1 MKRISADQEYD
12 FTPQAKG
19 AACGTCKRF
28 SYRLN
33 TCTRIGEQRAPIN
46 IACDKYDE
54 RPEGYQHPADV
65 ISVDDTAT
73 EAAPVATQKCNRCGK
88 ELPLTDFA
96 RLRGETRRKTCR
108 KCMGELVLTGRSK
121 KAAKKPR
128 PGKKA
133 KAYEAPAVEEL
144 PSTMGAVPRPEP
156 PVVMPDV
163 DLEAA
168 AAQDDIVPE
177 GWPAHPFRGGRP
189 VSEWSPAELIEELRS
204 RGFTGHVERRE
215 KYAL

>member
-1 MKRISADQEYD
+1 MKKIPSEQEYG

-73 EAAPVATQKCNRCGK
+73 EAVPVATQKCNRCGK

-121 KAAKKPR
+121 KAAKKPQR
-128 PGKKA
+128 KK
-133 KAYEAPAVEEL
+133 KDYEAPAVEEL
-144 PSTMGAVPRPEP
+144 PSTVGAVLPDPVPAVTPPAVEP
-156 PVVMPDV
+156 
-163 DLEAA
+163 LEDI
-168 AAQDDIVPE
+168 AQDAIPE
-177 GWPAHPFRGGRP
+177 GWPVHPFRGGRP
-189 VSEWSPAELIEELRS
+189 VSEWSTAELIEELRN
-204 RGFTGHVERRE
+204 RGFTGHVELRE
-215 KYAL
+215 EYAI

>member
-1 MKRISADQEYD
+1 MKRTPADQEYS

-46 IACDKYDE
+46 IACDKYEE

-73 EAAPVATQKCNRCGK
+73 EAAPVATQKCNHCGK

-108 KCMGELVLTGRSK
+108 KCMGELASSARKK
-121 KAAKKPR
+121 KAAKKPQR
-128 PGKKA
+128 RKKD
-133 KAYEAPAVEEL
+133 YEAPATEEL
-144 PSTMGAVPRPEP
+144 PSGVGAVLGPEA
-156 PVVMPDV
+156 PVESRQAVVKMKSAA
-163 DLEAA
+163 DLTDGEL
-168 AAQDDIVPE
+168 
-177 GWPAHPFRGGRP
+177 F
-189 VSEWSPAELIEELRS
+189 AELRA
-204 RGFTGHVERRE
+204 RGFAGKVERMERKE
-215 KYAL
+215 YDI

>member
-1 MKRISADQEYD
+1 MNRIPAEQEYS

-46 IACDKYDE
+46 IACDKYEE
-54 RPEGYQHPADV
+54 RPEEYQHPADV

-108 KCMGELVLTGRSK
+108 KCMGELAASARKK
-121 KAAKKPR
+121 KAAKKPQR
-128 PGKKA
+128 KK
-133 KAYEAPAVEEL
+133 KDYEAPATEEL
-144 PSTMGAVPRPEP
+144 PSGVGAV
-156 PVVMPDV
+156 
-163 DLEAA
+163 LGTEA
-168 AAQDDIVPE
+168 P
-177 GWPAHPFRGGRP
+177 
-189 VSEWSPAELIEELRS
+189 
-204 RGFTGHVERRE
+204 VERRQAVMKMKSAADLTDGE
-215 KYAL
+215 LFAELRARGFAGKVERMERKEYDI

>member
-1 MKRISADQEYD
+1 MKRISAEQEYS

-46 IACDKYDE
+46 IACDKYEE

-96 RLRGETRRKTCR
+96 RLRGETKRKTCR
-108 KCMGELVLTGRSK
+108 KCMGELASSARKK
-121 KAAKKPR
+121 KAAKKPQR
-128 PGKKA
+128 KK
-133 KAYEAPAVEEL
+133 KDYEAPAAEEL
-144 PSTMGAVPRPEP
+144 PSRVGAVLGPEAPVESRQAVMKSRPAADLT
-156 PVVMPDV
+156 DV
-163 DLEAA
+163 KL
-168 AAQDDIVPE
+168 
-177 GWPAHPFRGGRP
+177 F
-189 VSEWSPAELIEELRS
+189 AELRH
-204 RGFTGHVERRE
+204 RGFSGKVECMERKE
-215 KYAL
+215 YDI

>member
-1 MKRISADQEYD
+1 MKRISAEQEYS

-46 IACDKYDE
+46 IACDKYEE

-108 KCMGELVLTGRSK
+108 KCMGELASSARKK
-121 KAAKKPR
+121 KAAKKPQR
-128 PGKKA
+128 KK
-133 KAYEAPAVEEL
+133 KDYEAPATEEL
-144 PSTMGAVPRPEP
+144 PSGVGAVLGTEA
-156 PVVMPDV
+156 PVESRQAVMKMKSAADLTDV
-163 DLEAA
+163 EL
-168 AAQDDIVPE
+168 
-177 GWPAHPFRGGRP
+177 F
-189 VSEWSPAELIEELRS
+189 AELRA
-204 RGFTGHVERRE
+204 RGFAGKVERMERKE
-215 KYAL
+215 YDI

>member
-46 IACDKYDE
+46 IACDKYEE

-121 KAAKKPR
+121 KAAKKPQR
-128 PGKKA
+128 KK
-133 KAYEAPAVEEL
+133 KSYEAPATEEL
-144 PSTMGAVPRPEP
+144 PSGVGTVLGT
-156 PVVMPDV
+156 
-163 DLEAA
+163 EA
-168 AAQDDIVPE
+168 P
-177 GWPAHPFRGGRP
+177 
-189 VSEWSPAELIEELRS
+189 
-204 RGFTGHVERRE
+204 VERRQADMKMKSATDLTDGE
-215 KYAL
+215 LFAELRVRGFAGKVERMERKEYDI

>member
-28 SYRLN
+28 SYKLN

-46 IACDKYDE
+46 IACDKYEE

-108 KCMGELVLTGRSK
+108 KCMGELTSSGRSK
-121 KAAKKPR
+121 KAAKKPQR
-128 PGKKA
+128 KK
-133 KAYEAPAVEEL
+133 KDYEAPSTEEL
-144 PSTMGAVPRPEP
+144 PSGVGTVLGTE
-156 PVVMPDV
+156 
-163 DLEAA
+163 
-168 AAQDDIVPE
+168 
-177 GWPAHPFRGGRP
+177 
-189 VSEWSPAELIEELRS
+189 SP
-204 RGFTGHVERRE
+204 VERRKAVMKSAADLTDE
-215 KYAL
+215 ELFAELRARGFAGKVERMERKEYDI

>member
-1 MKRISADQEYD
+1 MKKISADQEYD

-33 TCTRIGEQRAPIN
+33 TCTRMGEQRAPIN
-46 IACDKYDE
+46 IGCDKYEE

-121 KAAKKPR
+121 KAAKKPQR
-128 PGKKA
+128 KK
-133 KAYEAPAVEEL
+133 KGYEAPAAEEL
-144 PSTMGAVPRPEP
+144 PSGVGTVLGT
-156 PVVMPDV
+156 
-163 DLEAA
+163 EA
-168 AAQDDIVPE
+168 P
-177 GWPAHPFRGGRP
+177 
-189 VSEWSPAELIEELRS
+189 
-204 RGFTGHVERRE
+204 VERRQAVMKSAADLTDGE
-215 KYAL
+215 LFAELRARGFAGKVERMERKVYDI

>member
-1 MKRISADQEYD
+1 MKRTPADQEYN

-46 IACDKYDE
+46 IACDKHEE
-54 RPEGYQHPADV
+54 RPQGYQHPADV

-73 EAAPVATQKCNRCGK
+73 EVAPVATQKCNRCGK

-108 KCMGELVLTGRSK
+108 KCMGELASSARKK
-121 KAAKKPR
+121 KAAKKPQR
-128 PGKKA
+128 KK
-133 KAYEAPAVEEL
+133 KDYEAPATEEL
-144 PSTMGAVPRPEP
+144 PSGVGAVLGTEAPVESHQAVMRPAANLT
-156 PVVMPDV
+156 DV
-163 DLEAA
+163 EL
-168 AAQDDIVPE
+168 
-177 GWPAHPFRGGRP
+177 F
-189 VSEWSPAELIEELRS
+189 AELRA
-204 RGFTGHVERRE
+204 RGYAGKVERMERKE
-215 KYAL
+215 YDI

>member
-1 MKRISADQEYD
+1 MKRISADQEYN
-12 FTPQAKG
+12 FTSQAKG

-108 KCMGELVLTGRSK
+108 KCMSELASSGRSK
-121 KAAKKPR
+121 KAAKKPQR
-128 PGKKA
+128 KK
-133 KAYEAPAVEEL
+133 KGYEAPATEEL
-144 PSTMGAVPRPEP
+144 PSGVG
-156 PVVMPDV
+156 PV
-163 DLEAA
+163 LGTEA
-168 AAQDDIVPE
+168 P
-177 GWPAHPFRGGRP
+177 
-189 VSEWSPAELIEELRS
+189 
-204 RGFTGHVERRE
+204 VERRQAVMKSAADLTDGE
-215 KYAL
+215 LFAELRARGYAGKVERMERKEYDI

>member
-1 MKRISADQEYD
+1 MKKIPSEQEYG

-73 EAAPVATQKCNRCGK
+73 EAVPVATQKCNRCGK

-108 KCMGELVLTGRSK
+108 KCMGELASSARKK
-121 KAAKKPR
+121 KAAKKPQR
-128 PGKKA
+128 KK
-133 KAYEAPAVEEL
+133 KDYEAPATEEL
-144 PSTMGAVPRPEP
+144 PSGVGTVLGT
-156 PVVMPDV
+156 
-163 DLEAA
+163 EA
-168 AAQDDIVPE
+168 P
-177 GWPAHPFRGGRP
+177 
-189 VSEWSPAELIEELRS
+189 
-204 RGFTGHVERRE
+204 VERRQAVMKSAADLTDGE
-215 KYAL
+215 LFAELRARGYAGKVERMERKEYDI

>member
-1 MKRISADQEYD
+1 MKKIPSEQEYG

-33 TCTRIGEQRAPIN
+33 TCTRMGEQRAPIN
-46 IACDKYDE
+46 IACDKYEE

-121 KAAKKPR
+121 KAAKKPQR
-128 PGKKA
+128 KK
-133 KAYEAPAVEEL
+133 KDYEAPATEEL
-144 PSTMGAVPRPEP
+144 PSTVGAVPRPEP

-163 DLEAA
+163 DLDTA

-177 GWPAHPFRGGRP
+177 GWPVHPFRGGRP
-189 VSEWSPAELIEELRS
+189 VSEWSTADLIEELRS
-204 RGFTGHVERRE
+204 RGFTGYVERRE
-215 KYAL
+215 EYAL

>member
-1 MKRISADQEYD
+1 MKRTSAEQEYS

-46 IACDKYDE
+46 IACDKYEE

-108 KCMGELVLTGRSK
+108 KCMGELASSARKK
-121 KAAKKPR
+121 KAAKKPQR
-128 PGKKA
+128 KK
-133 KAYEAPAVEEL
+133 KDYEAPATEEL
-144 PSTMGAVPRPEP
+144 PSGVGAVLGTEA
-156 PVVMPDV
+156 PVESCQAVMKSAA
-163 DLEAA
+163 DLTDGEL
-168 AAQDDIVPE
+168 
-177 GWPAHPFRGGRP
+177 F
-189 VSEWSPAELIEELRS
+189 AELRA
-204 RGFTGHVERRE
+204 RGYAGKVERMERKE
-215 KYAL
+215 YDI

>member
-46 IACDKYDE
+46 IACDKYEE

-108 KCMGELVLTGRSK
+108 KCMGELASSARKK
-121 KAAKKPR
+121 KAAKKPQR
-128 PGKKA
+128 KK
-133 KAYEAPAVEEL
+133 KDYEAPATEEL
-144 PSTMGAVPRPEP
+144 PSGVGAV
-156 PVVMPDV
+156 
-163 DLEAA
+163 LGTEA
-168 AAQDDIVPE
+168 P
-177 GWPAHPFRGGRP
+177 
-189 VSEWSPAELIEELRS
+189 
-204 RGFTGHVERRE
+204 VERRQAVTKMKSAADLTDGE
-215 KYAL
+215 LFAELRARGYAGKVERMERKEYDI

>member
-1 MKRISADQEYD
+1 MKRISADQEYS

-46 IACDKYDE
+46 IACDKYEE

-121 KAAKKPR
+121 KAAKKPQR
-128 PGKKA
+128 KK
-133 KAYEAPAVEEL
+133 KDYEAPSTEEL
-144 PSTMGAVPRPEP
+144 PSGVGAV
-156 PVVMPDV
+156 
-163 DLEAA
+163 LGTEA
-168 AAQDDIVPE
+168 P
-177 GWPAHPFRGGRP
+177 
-189 VSEWSPAELIEELRS
+189 
-204 RGFTGHVERRE
+204 VERRQAVTKMKSAADLTDGE
-215 KYAL
+215 LFAELRARGYAGKVERMERKEYDI

>member
-1 MKRISADQEYD
+1 MKRIPSEQEYN

-46 IACDKYDE
+46 IACDKYEE

-73 EAAPVATQKCNRCGK
+73 EAAPIATQKCNRCGK

-121 KAAKKPR
+121 KAAKKPQR
-128 PGKKA
+128 KK
-133 KAYEAPAVEEL
+133 KDYEAPATEGLPSGVGTVLGTEAPVERCQAVMKSAADLTDEEL
-144 PSTMGAVPRPEP
+144 
-156 PVVMPDV
+156 
-163 DLEAA
+163 
-168 AAQDDIVPE
+168 
-177 GWPAHPFRGGRP
+177 F
-189 VSEWSPAELIEELRS
+189 AELRA
-204 RGFTGHVERRE
+204 RGYAGKVERMERKE
-215 KYAL
+215 YDI

>member
-1 MKRISADQEYD
+1 MKRISAEQEYS

-46 IACDKYDE
+46 IACDKYEE

-73 EAAPVATQKCNRCGK
+73 EAVPVATQKCNRCGK

-121 KAAKKPR
+121 KAAKKPQR
-128 PGKKA
+128 KK
-133 KAYEAPAVEEL
+133 KDYEAPATEVRMFSL
-144 PSTMGAVPRPEP
+144 
-156 PVVMPDV
+156 
-163 DLEAA
+163 
-168 AAQDDIVPE
+168 
-177 GWPAHPFRGGRP
+177 
-189 VSEWSPAELIEELRS
+189 
-204 RGFTGHVERRE
+204 
-215 KYAL
+215 

>member
-1 MKRISADQEYD
+1 MKRISAEQEYS

-108 KCMGELVLTGRSK
+108 KCMGELASSARKK
-121 KAAKKPR
+121 KAAKKPQR
-128 PGKKA
+128 KK
-133 KAYEAPAVEEL
+133 KDYEAPATEEL
-144 PSTMGAVPRPEP
+144 PSGVGTVLGT
-156 PVVMPDV
+156 
-163 DLEAA
+163 EA
-168 AAQDDIVPE
+168 P
-177 GWPAHPFRGGRP
+177 
-189 VSEWSPAELIEELRS
+189 
-204 RGFTGHVERRE
+204 VERRQAVMKSAADLTDGE
-215 KYAL
+215 LFAELRARGFAGKVERMERKEYDI

>member
-1 MKRISADQEYD
+1 MNRISADQEYS
-12 FTPQAKG
+12 FSPQAKG

-46 IACDKYDE
+46 IACDKYEE

-65 ISVDDTAT
+65 VSADGTAT

-108 KCMGELVLTGRSK
+108 KCMGELASSARKK
-121 KAAKKPR
+121 KAAKKPQR
-128 PGKKA
+128 KK
-133 KAYEAPAVEEL
+133 KDYEAPATEEL
-144 PSTMGAVPRPEP
+144 PSGVGAVLGPEA
-156 PVVMPDV
+156 PVETCQAVMKSAADLTDV
-163 DLEAA
+163 EL
-168 AAQDDIVPE
+168 
-177 GWPAHPFRGGRP
+177 F
-189 VSEWSPAELIEELRS
+189 AELRY
-204 RGFTGHVERRE
+204 RGFAGKLERMERKE
-215 KYAL
+215 YDI

>member
-1 MKRISADQEYD
+1 MKRISVDQEYS

-46 IACDKYDE
+46 IACDKYVE

-108 KCMGELVLTGRSK
+108 KCMGELASSARKK
-121 KAAKKPR
+121 KAAKKPQR
-128 PGKKA
+128 KK
-133 KAYEAPAVEEL
+133 KDYEAPAAEEL
-144 PSTMGAVPRPEP
+144 PSGVGTVLGAEA
-156 PVVMPDV
+156 PVESRQAVTKSAA
-163 DLEAA
+163 DLTDGEL
-168 AAQDDIVPE
+168 
-177 GWPAHPFRGGRP
+177 F
-189 VSEWSPAELIEELRS
+189 AELRA
-204 RGFTGHVERRE
+204 RGYAGKVERMERKE
-215 KYAL
+215 YDI

>member
-1 MKRISADQEYD
+1 MNRIPAEQEYG
-12 FTPQAKG
+12 FTPQVKG

-33 TCTRIGEQRAPIN
+33 TCTRIGEQRAAIN

-88 ELPLTDFA
+88 ELPITDFA

-108 KCMGELVLTGRSK
+108 KCMGELASSARKK
-121 KAAKKPR
+121 KAAKKPQR
-128 PGKKA
+128 KK
-133 KAYEAPAVEEL
+133 KDYEAPSTEEL
-144 PSTMGAVPRPEP
+144 PSGVGAVLGTEAPVESRQAVIKTRPAADLT
-156 PVVMPDV
+156 DV
-163 DLEAA
+163 
-168 AAQDDIVPE
+168 
-177 GWPAHPFRGGRP
+177 
-189 VSEWSPAELIEELRS
+189 ELFEELRA
-204 RGFTGHVERRE
+204 RGFAGKVERMERKE
-215 KYAL
+215 YDI

>member
-1 MKRISADQEYD
+1 MNRIPAEQEYG
-12 FTPQAKG
+12 FTPQVKG

-88 ELPLTDFA
+88 ELPITDFA

-108 KCMGELVLTGRSK
+108 KCMGELASSARKK
-121 KAAKKPR
+121 KAAKKPQR
-128 PGKKA
+128 KK
-133 KAYEAPAVEEL
+133 KDYEAPSTEEL
-144 PSTMGAVPRPEP
+144 PSGVGAVLGTEA
-156 PVVMPDV
+156 PVESRQAVIKMKSSA
-163 DLEAA
+163 DLT
-168 AAQDDIVPE
+168 D
-177 GWPAHPFRGGRP
+177 G
-189 VSEWSPAELIEELRS
+189 ELFDELRA
-204 RGFTGHVERRE
+204 RGFAGKVERMERKE
-215 KYAL
+215 YDI

>member
-1 MKRISADQEYD
+1 MKRISAEQEYS
-12 FTPQAKG
+12 FTPQVKG

-108 KCMGELVLTGRSK
+108 KCMGELASSARKK
-121 KAAKKPR
+121 KAAKKPQR
-128 PGKKA
+128 KK
-133 KAYEAPAVEEL
+133 KDYEAPSTEEL
-144 PSTMGAVPRPEP
+144 PSGVGAVLGTEAPVESRQAVIKTRPAADLT
-156 PVVMPDV
+156 DV
-163 DLEAA
+163 EL
-168 AAQDDIVPE
+168 
-177 GWPAHPFRGGRP
+177 F
-189 VSEWSPAELIEELRS
+189 AELRA
-204 RGFTGHVERRE
+204 RGYTGKVERMERKE
-215 KYAL
+215 YDI

>member
-1 MKRISADQEYD
+1 MNRISADQEYS

-46 IACDKYDE
+46 IACDKYEE
-54 RPEGYQHPADV
+54 RPEGYQHPADA

-108 KCMGELVLTGRSK
+108 KCMGELASSARKK
-121 KAAKKPR
+121 KAAKKPQR
-128 PGKKA
+128 KK
-133 KAYEAPAVEEL
+133 KDYEAPASEEL
-144 PSTMGAVPRPEP
+144 PSGVGTVLGTEAPVERHKAV
-156 PVVMPDV
+156 MKSAA
-163 DLEAA
+163 DLT
-168 AAQDDIVPE
+168 D
-177 GWPAHPFRGGRP
+177 
-189 VSEWSPAELIEELRS
+189 EELFVELRA
-204 RGFTGHVERRE
+204 RGYSGKVERMERKE
-215 KYAL
+215 YGI

>member
-1 MKRISADQEYD
+1 MKKIQADQEYS

-46 IACDKYDE
+46 IACDKYEE

-108 KCMGELVLTGRSK
+108 KCMGELASSARKK
-121 KAAKKPR
+121 KAAKKPQR
-128 PGKKA
+128 KK
-133 KAYEAPAVEEL
+133 KDYEAPATEEL
-144 PSTMGAVPRPEP
+144 PSGVGTVLGT
-156 PVVMPDV
+156 
-163 DLEAA
+163 EA
-168 AAQDDIVPE
+168 P
-177 GWPAHPFRGGRP
+177 
-189 VSEWSPAELIEELRS
+189 
-204 RGFTGHVERRE
+204 VERRQAVMKSAADLTDGE
-215 KYAL
+215 LFAELRARGFAGKVERMERKEYDI

>member
-1 MKRISADQEYD
+1 MKRIPSEQEYS

-46 IACDKYDE
+46 IACDKYEE

-88 ELPLTDFA
+88 ELPITDFA

-108 KCMGELVLTGRSK
+108 KCMGELASSGRSK
-121 KAAKKPR
+121 KAAKKPQR
-128 PGKKA
+128 KK
-133 KAYEAPAVEEL
+133 KDYEAPSTEEL
-144 PSTMGAVPRPEP
+144 PSGVGAVLGTEAPVESRQAVIKTRPAADLT
-156 PVVMPDV
+156 DV
-163 DLEAA
+163 EL
-168 AAQDDIVPE
+168 
-177 GWPAHPFRGGRP
+177 F
-189 VSEWSPAELIEELRS
+189 AELRH
-204 RGFTGHVERRE
+204 RGFAGKVERMERKE
-215 KYAL
+215 YDI

>member
-33 TCTRIGEQRAPIN
+33 TCTRIGARCSPIN
-46 IACDKYDE
+46 IACDKYEE

-108 KCMGELVLTGRSK
+108 KCMGELASSARKK
-121 KAAKKPR
+121 KAAKKPQR
-128 PGKKA
+128 KK
-133 KAYEAPAVEEL
+133 KDYEAPATEEL
-144 PSTMGAVPRPEP
+144 PSGVGTVLGAEA
-156 PVVMPDV
+156 PVERHHAVMKMKSAA
-163 DLEAA
+163 DLTDGEL
-168 AAQDDIVPE
+168 
-177 GWPAHPFRGGRP
+177 F
-189 VSEWSPAELIEELRS
+189 AELRA
-204 RGFTGHVERRE
+204 RGFAGKVERMERKE
-215 KYAL
+215 YDI

>member
-1 MKRISADQEYD
+1 MKRISAEQECS

-46 IACDKYDE
+46 IACDKYEE

-73 EAAPVATQKCNRCGK
+73 EAATVATQKCNRCGK

-108 KCMGELVLTGRSK
+108 KCMGELASSARKK
-121 KAAKKPR
+121 KAAKKPQR
-128 PGKKA
+128 KK
-133 KAYEAPAVEEL
+133 KDYEAPVTEEL
-144 PSTMGAVPRPEP
+144 PSGVGAVLGPEA
-156 PVVMPDV
+156 PVESRQAVMKSAA
-163 DLEAA
+163 DLTDGEL
-168 AAQDDIVPE
+168 
-177 GWPAHPFRGGRP
+177 F
-189 VSEWSPAELIEELRS
+189 AELRA
-204 RGFTGHVERRE
+204 RGFAGKVERMERKE
-215 KYAL
+215 YDI

>member
-1 MKRISADQEYD
+1 MKRISAEQEYD

-46 IACDKYDE
+46 IACDKYEE
-54 RPEGYQHPADV
+54 RPEEYQHPADV

-108 KCMGELVLTGRSK
+108 KCMGELASSARKK
-121 KAAKKPR
+121 KAAKKPQR
-128 PGKKA
+128 KK
-133 KAYEAPAVEEL
+133 KDYEAPATEEL
-144 PSTMGAVPRPEP
+144 PSGVGAVLGAEA
-156 PVVMPDV
+156 PVERHHAVMKMKSAA
-163 DLEAA
+163 DLT
-168 AAQDDIVPE
+168 D
-177 GWPAHPFRGGRP
+177 
-189 VSEWSPAELIEELRS
+189 EELFAEFRA
-204 RGFTGHVERRE
+204 RGYSGKVERMERKE
-215 KYAL
+215 YDI

>member
-1 MKRISADQEYD
+1 MKRISAEQEYS
-12 FTPQAKG
+12 FTPQVKG

-88 ELPLTDFA
+88 ELPITDFA

-108 KCMGELVLTGRSK
+108 KCMGELASSARKK
-121 KAAKKPR
+121 KAAKKPQR
-128 PGKKA
+128 KK
-133 KAYEAPAVEEL
+133 KDYEAPSTEEL
-144 PSTMGAVPRPEP
+144 PSGVGAVLGTEAPVESRQAVIKTRPAADLT
-156 PVVMPDV
+156 DV
-163 DLEAA
+163 EL
-168 AAQDDIVPE
+168 
-177 GWPAHPFRGGRP
+177 F
-189 VSEWSPAELIEELRS
+189 AELRH
-204 RGFTGHVERRE
+204 RGFAGKVERRE
-215 KYAL
+215 RKEYDF

>member
-1 MKRISADQEYD
+1 MKRISADQEYS

-33 TCTRIGEQRAPIN
+33 SCTRMGEQRAPIN
-46 IACDKYDE
+46 IACDEYEE
-54 RPEGYQHPADV
+54 RPEEYQHPADV

-73 EAAPVATQKCNRCGK
+73 KAAPVATQKCNHCGK

-108 KCMGELVLTGRSK
+108 KCMGELASSARKK

-128 PGKKA
+128 PGKKPEV
-133 KAYEAPAVEEL
+133 YEAPAVEEL
-144 PSTMGAVPRPEP
+144 PSTVGAVPRPDP
-156 PVVMPDV
+156 TVVMPDV
-163 DLEAA
+163 DLETAA
-168 AAQDDIVPE
+168 VQDVVPE
-177 GWPAHPFRGGRP
+177 GWPVHPFRGGRP
-189 VSEWSPAELIEELRS
+189 VSEWSTEELIEELRS
-204 RGFTGHVERRE
+204 RGFTGHVELRE
-215 KYAL
+215 EYAI

>member
-1 MKRISADQEYD
+1 MKRIPSEQEYS

-46 IACDKYDE
+46 IACDKYEE

-108 KCMGELVLTGRSK
+108 KCMGELVSSSRSK
-121 KAAKKPR
+121 KAAKKPQR
-128 PGKKA
+128 KK
-133 KAYEAPAVEEL
+133 KSYEAPSTEEL
-144 PSTMGAVPRPEP
+144 PSGVGAVLGTEAPVESRQAVIKTRPAADLT
-156 PVVMPDV
+156 DV
-163 DLEAA
+163 EL
-168 AAQDDIVPE
+168 
-177 GWPAHPFRGGRP
+177 F
-189 VSEWSPAELIEELRS
+189 AELRH
-204 RGFTGHVERRE
+204 RGFAAKVERMERKE
-215 KYAL
+215 YDI

>member
-1 MKRISADQEYD
+1 MKRISAENEYS

-33 TCTRIGEQRAPIN
+33 TCTRTGEQRAAIN

-108 KCMGELVLTGRSK
+108 KCMGELATSARKK
-121 KAAKKPR
+121 KAAKKPQC
-128 PGKKA
+128 KK
-133 KAYEAPAVEEL
+133 KDYEAPATEEL
-144 PSTMGAVPRPEP
+144 PSGVGTVLGTEAPVEIRQAV
-156 PVVMPDV
+156 MKSAADLTDV
-163 DLEAA
+163 EL
-168 AAQDDIVPE
+168 
-177 GWPAHPFRGGRP
+177 F
-189 VSEWSPAELIEELRS
+189 AELRA
-204 RGFTGHVERRE
+204 RGFAGKVERMERKE
-215 KYAL
+215 YDI

>member
-1 MKRISADQEYD
+1 MNRISADQEYS

-33 TCTRIGEQRAPIN
+33 TCTRMGEQRAPIN
-46 IACDKYDE
+46 IACDKYEE

-108 KCMGELVLTGRSK
+108 KCMGELASSARKK
-121 KAAKKPR
+121 KAAKKPQR
-128 PGKKA
+128 KK
-133 KAYEAPAVEEL
+133 KDYEAPAAEVL
-144 PSTMGAVPRPEP
+144 PSGVGPVLGTEAPVETHQAV
-156 PVVMPDV
+156 MKTKSAA
-163 DLEAA
+163 DLTDGEL
-168 AAQDDIVPE
+168 
-177 GWPAHPFRGGRP
+177 F
-189 VSEWSPAELIEELRS
+189 AELRA
-204 RGFTGHVERRE
+204 RGYAGKVERMERKE
-215 KYAL
+215 YDI